1 MIRWFR
7 RKFWQIKNVIKWLP
21 KIWDQYDFDYIY
33 SIEVFKFQLQK
44 QAEFLESDKAMTL
57 CAKNNASRIRM
68 IIRLMDKVY
77 DEDYALEYQS
87 KFEKLYGKNSLDMNF
102 NPIKNK
108 DGYSTMKYTYELNE
122 DEDEVKEIDQV
133 HRNLFLSSVKKQKRA
148 HKLLWDLI
156 EHNIQGWWD

>member
-7 RKFWQIKNVIKWLP
+7 RKIWQIKNVIKWLP
-21 KIWDQYDFDYIY
+21 KIWNQYDFDYIY